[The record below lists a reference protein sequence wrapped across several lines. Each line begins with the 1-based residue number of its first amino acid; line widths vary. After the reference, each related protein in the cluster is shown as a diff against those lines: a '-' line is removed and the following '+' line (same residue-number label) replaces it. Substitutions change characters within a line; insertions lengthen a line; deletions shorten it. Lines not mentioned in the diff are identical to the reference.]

1 MNQTISTF
9 STFFASFKGFNFKT
23 FFAETLPHGVSTELS
38 LAIVILVVFGLVEC
52 LFGWQL
58 LRIQLTLSVFVAGIA
73 ASAYVTDTNLLDAYL
88 PETWMVWF
96 IMVVVALS
104 LAIFTWY
111 HCNLAF
117 FLATFIGS
125 AALLFVLFSG
135 TIGNVAVAAGLSA
148 ALAIPIAFLLKQ
160 LLMPAMVA
168 FTALGGALIV
178 AFSISGFLYSFMP
191 SIGLMLMTDL
201 TVTGLVMQVRRL
213 LKSKVNNFMSST
225 MRSTNSFLSRYEGDV
240 SSISRNFFSRIG
252 F

>member
-23 FFAETLPHGVSTELS
+23 FFSETLPQGLGNEFS

-58 LRIQLTLSVFVAGIA
+58 LRAQLTLSVFVVGIA
-73 ASAYVTDTNLLDAYL
+73 ASAYVTQTSLLDAYL

-96 IMVVVALS
+96 IMIVVALA

-117 FLATFIGS
+117 FLAMFIGS
-125 AALLFVLFSG
+125 AGLLFILFSG
-135 TIGNVAVAAGLSA
+135 AIENVVVALVLSA
-148 ALAIPIAFLLKQ
+148 ALGLPIAFLLKQ
-160 LLMPAMVA
+160 LLMPLMVA
-168 FTALGGALIV
+168 FTALGGAMVV
-178 AFSISGFLYSFMP
+178 ALSISGFLYSFIP

-201 TVTGLVMQVRRL
+201 TVTGLVLQVRRL
-213 LKSKVNNFMSST
+213 FKSKINGFMSSA

-240 SSISRNFFSRIG
+240 TSISRNFFSRIG